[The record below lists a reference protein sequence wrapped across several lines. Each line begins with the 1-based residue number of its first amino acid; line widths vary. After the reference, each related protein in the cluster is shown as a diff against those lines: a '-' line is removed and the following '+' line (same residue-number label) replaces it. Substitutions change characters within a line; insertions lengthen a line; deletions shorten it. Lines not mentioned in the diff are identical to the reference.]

1 MKAALGVRGTL
12 VIVALLWVL
21 VVVSALLVVGVTQ
34 DVRERTSELEVLRR
48 EAAELDV
55 QWGQYLLEQST
66 WASYARV
73 EKVAREELDMLEP
86 GPEQIILVNKEP

>member
-1 MKAALGVRGTL
+1 MGARGLL
-12 VIVALLWVL
+12 VLTAVLWVL

-34 DVRERTSELEVLRR
+34 DVRLRTSQLEVLRR

-66 WASYARV
+66 WASYSRV
-73 EKVAREELDMLEP
+73 ENIAREELNMIEP

>member
-1 MKAALGVRGTL
+1 MGARGLL
-12 VIVALLWVL
+12 VLTAVLWVL

-34 DVRERTSELEVLRR
+34 DVRLRTGQLEVLRR

-66 WASYARV
+66 WASYSRV
-73 EKVAREELDMLEP
+73 ENIAREELNMIEP

>member
-1 MKAALGVRGTL
+1 MGARGLL
-12 VIVALLWVL
+12 VLTAVLWVL

-34 DVRERTSELEVLRR
+34 DVRLRTGQLEVLRR

-66 WASYARV
+66 WASYSRV
-73 EKVAREELDMLEP
+73 EKIAREELDMVEP